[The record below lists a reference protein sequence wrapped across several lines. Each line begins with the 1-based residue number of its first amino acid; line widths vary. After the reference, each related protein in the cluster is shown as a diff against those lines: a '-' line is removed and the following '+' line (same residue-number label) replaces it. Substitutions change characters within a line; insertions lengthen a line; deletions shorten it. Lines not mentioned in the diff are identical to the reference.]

1 MFSTAGARDT
11 KCDIWSNGVPCEC
24 PTSPGLKEMSPH
36 PNFLFVAKSKDKDL
50 SSLSH
55 YDLVTHFLAW
65 NSLELFGTFGTCGS
79 KRFLQRI
86 MQSEGGAMEAP
97 RDGRR
102 PAEAP
107 EQMVWF
113 PVLPAIAPDE
123 ASPSSPSADTQDGAV
138 PQRRKSTFPGQ
149 AKILQEAQ
157 QRYWSQQLKHDSHLS
172 QLKRQYE
179 ERIMT
184 NQSQEPQGGPKR
196 QGQASPEQRAQEDN
210 DEASSRE
217 IFFVAAIPQGDP
229 ATGMLVLPS
238 FEFGY
243 LEARADFWGT
253 SRGAYEAGEAHL
265 SVDSE
270 VHPVRIVPLESRVPE
285 GHVLPRNNG
294 TIYPGSQSA
303 PLSRSNHEAQP
314 SSGPGQKPNQSRPP
328 PPEPTARHG
337 PPVQPQPPEKFTR
350 PQAEGLDQAVP
361 HPVNQ
366 GIQEPKIGGVRGL
379 PSGAPASSHPG
390 ANWDIAPWGQAASRT
405 HTICL
410 EEATWNQNQGTLP
423 IQEMGFTPTLN
434 GVGNSL
440 GEGELSASAKPR
452 ALGSSSTASQ
462 SIPTATP
469 VPSMPNT
476 GVEAMR
482 PERPPVKSRRKII
495 TDFCCIF
502 DGSLPEID
510 TDQVEVLQQV
520 LNQLDHRNVLEAWTR
535 IRPTMTDYYPYCKSL
550 VNALSAENATVRGM
564 YFSPQLHRE
573 GGLRLQTFVI
583 LEDAQ
588 VMANK
593 LPLHVTVQADGETL
607 EVDLSLYQGIRHQ
620 VSVDG
625 KEQPLQRLKN
635 VALACTAKECRN
647 QRTLSAVKIIIA
659 SCPCIGEFIEKR
671 IWQQMLKQKCNH
683 PHTQQ
688 QRCAK
693 LCQDVPSCA
702 KLCQAAPRCAKLCQ
716 DVPICAKLCQAVP
729 RCAKLCQALPSSAK
743 LCQDVPSSAKLCQ
756 ALPSRAK
763 LCQAVPSCAKMCQA
777 LPSCAKMC
785 QAVPSSAA
793 LPSFAKLCQAGPR
806 CIKMCQAFFFCSRSF
821 SCAKFAQ
828 GYHCK
833 LQRPLTEQ
841 GA

>member
-1 MFSTAGARDT
+1 
-11 KCDIWSNGVPCEC
+11 
-24 PTSPGLKEMSPH
+24 
-36 PNFLFVAKSKDKDL
+36 
-50 SSLSH
+50 
-55 YDLVTHFLAW
+55 
-65 NSLELFGTFGTCGS
+65 
-79 KRFLQRI
+79 
-86 MQSEGGAMEAP
+86 MEAP

-113 PVLPAIAPDE
+113 PVLPAMSDE

-210 DEASSRE
+210 DEAAGSRE

-265 SVDSE
+265 SGFDSE
-270 VHPVRIVPLESRVPE
+270 VTHPVRIVPLESRVPE
-285 GHVLPRNNG
+285 GHVPPRNNG
-294 TIYPGSQSA
+294 IIYPGSQST
-303 PLSRSNHEAQP
+303 PLSHSNHEAES
-314 SSGPGQKPNQSRPP
+314 SSGPGQPNPSRP
-328 PPEPTARHG
+328 PPEPTVRPG
-337 PPVQPQPPEKFTR
+337 PPVQPQPPAEKFTR
-350 PQAEGLDQAVP
+350 QAEGDQAAP

-366 GIQEPKIGGVRGL
+366 GIQEPKMGAARGL
-379 PSGAPASSHPG
+379 PSGAPASAS
-390 ANWDIAPWGQAASRT
+390 WDMPALWSQAASRT

-440 GEGELSASAKPR
+440 GEGELSAASAKPR
-452 ALGSSSTASQ
+452 ALGTRHLGSSTTTSASQ
-462 SIPTATP
+462 GIPTAMP
-469 VPSMPNT
+469 VPSMPSMPKT

-482 PERPPVKSRRKII
+482 AERPPVKSRRKII

-520 LNQLDHRNVLEAWTR
+520 LNQLDHRNVLVAWTR
-535 IRPTMTDYYPYCKSL
+535 IRPTMTDYYPYGKSL
-550 VNALSAENATVRGM
+550 ANALTAENATVRGM
-564 YFSPQLHRE
+564 YFSQQLFPE
-573 GGLRLQTFVI
+573 GGLRTFVI

-593 LPLHVTVQADGETL
+593 LPLHFTVQADGETL
-607 EVDLSLYQGIRHQ
+607 EVDLSIY
-620 VSVDG
+620 
-625 KEQPLQRLKN
+625 
-635 VALACTAKECRN
+635 
-647 QRTLSAVKIIIA
+647 
-659 SCPCIGEFIEKR
+659 
-671 IWQQMLKQKCNH
+671 
-683 PHTQQ
+683 
-688 QRCAK
+688 
-693 LCQDVPSCA
+693 
-702 KLCQAAPRCAKLCQ
+702 
-716 DVPICAKLCQAVP
+716 
-729 RCAKLCQALPSSAK
+729 
-743 LCQDVPSSAKLCQ
+743 
-756 ALPSRAK
+756 
-763 LCQAVPSCAKMCQA
+763 
-777 LPSCAKMC
+777 
-785 QAVPSSAA
+785 
-793 LPSFAKLCQAGPR
+793 QAGR
-806 CIKMCQAFFFCSRSF
+806 
-821 SCAKFAQ
+821 
-828 GYHCK
+828 
-833 LQRPLTEQ
+833 
-841 GA
+841 